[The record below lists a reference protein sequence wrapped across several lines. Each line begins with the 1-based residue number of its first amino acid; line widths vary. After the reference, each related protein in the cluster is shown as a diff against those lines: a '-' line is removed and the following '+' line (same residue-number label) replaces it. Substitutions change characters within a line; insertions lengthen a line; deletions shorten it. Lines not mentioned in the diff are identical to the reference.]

1 MMEKRIDR
9 NKLMTVRRK
18 KEETMGGHGR
28 RGYRFQEEVSSTGCG
43 KWSLWK
49 VLAILRFIFSNQ
61 KVFKQF

>member
-1 MMEKRIDR
+1 M
-9 NKLMTVRRK
+9 RRK